1 VILPGEVAANPT
13 EAIRLWLQGF
23 DGDRLVV
30 PTPSDGWLWTYGSGR
45 PLSKLVHQ
53 TAKMIR
59 HLAEGEE
66 IPEIREASPWMVI
79 LYVLAGLMGIP
90 LLIGLIGLLEDIL
103 F

>member
-1 VILPGEVAANPT
+1 
-13 EAIRLWLQGF
+13 
-23 DGDRLVV
+23 
-30 PTPSDGWLWTYGSGR
+30 
-45 PLSKLVHQ
+45 
-53 TAKMIR
+53 MIR